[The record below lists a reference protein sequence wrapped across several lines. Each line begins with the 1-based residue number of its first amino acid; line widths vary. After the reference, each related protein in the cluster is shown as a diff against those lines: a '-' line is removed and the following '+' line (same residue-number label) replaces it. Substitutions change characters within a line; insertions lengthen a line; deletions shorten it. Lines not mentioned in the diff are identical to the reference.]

1 MIAGITI
8 CIFLG
13 TILSKMTVLLASG
26 NILRSNNTLY
36 CIQYQFTYLIS
47 NGTENVT
54 EFYAKCITLPHNYNV
69 TENSD
74 SCLNPD
80 SVTDEIYQ
88 TGQEYSVC
96 DAVSIRWIWSLVL
109 ILITPEFFVLCRNMW
124 TACFKSEDTP
134 SWSLFFKVCW
144 SNCLEISMIDPLIYE
159 KVHNLKKSVTVFGRW
174 ITVEYFMQKYSLWC
188 PMLWMSVMIV
198 SLRL

>member
-1 MIAGITI
+1 MIVGITV
-8 CIFLG
+8 CIFFG
-13 TILSKMTVLLASG
+13 TILSKMTVLLAAG

-54 EFYAKCITLPHNYNV
+54 EFYAKCITPPDNYTV

-109 ILITPEFFVLCRNMW
+109 ILITPEFFVFCRNVW
-124 TACFKSEDTP
+124 TTFFKREDRP
-134 SWSLFFKVCW
+134 SCCLFFKV
-144 SNCLEISMIDPLIYE
+144 S
-159 KVHNLKKSVTVFGRW
+159 
-174 ITVEYFMQKYSLWC
+174 
-188 PMLWMSVMIV
+188 
-198 SLRL
+198 